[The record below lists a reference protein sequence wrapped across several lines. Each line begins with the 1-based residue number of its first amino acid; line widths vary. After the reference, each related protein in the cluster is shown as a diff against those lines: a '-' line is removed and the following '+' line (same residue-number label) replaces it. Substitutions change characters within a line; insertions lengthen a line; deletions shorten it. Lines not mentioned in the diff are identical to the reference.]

1 MVKFFK
7 RLTTVVKE
15 ELEIASIMTNC
26 FKSYLDL
33 LGTIKKLEHIKKGVK
48 PFLRIVKRERT
59 SNDLIVLIHNETII
73 FVLRNINFNIN
84 YILVILYLYN
94 NYYKEWNN
102 YM

>member
-7 RLTTVVKE
+7 GLTTVVKE

-59 SNDLIVLIHNETII
+59 SNDLIVLIHNKTII
-73 FVLRNINFNIN
+73 FVLRNINFNKVHKN
-84 YILVILYLYN
+84 SSKYLTHCD
-94 NYYKEWNN
+94 
-102 YM
+102 